1 MYIVGPCRER
11 FHVKTSTGFGK
22 LKWFCHDFE
31 LQTVFN
37 IMKKVSVYIDC
48 IKSTIDYS
56 IGGNAKENFELIDN
70 AMPNDIW
77 FHIDGLPSE
86 HVIASIPENLDI
98 DRKKRLK
105 IAKQGALLC
114 KQHSKY
120 ASQKNVS
127 IVYTEIQNVT
137 KTEVLGQVNVN
148 LSKVIVI

>member
-1 MYIVGPCRER
+1 
-11 FHVKTSTGFGK
+11 
-22 LKWFCHDFE
+22 
-31 LQTVFN
+31 
-37 IMKKVSVYIDC
+37 MKKVSVYIDC

-70 AMPNDIW
+70 AMPNDLW
-77 FHIDGLPSE
+77 FHVDGLPSE

-98 DRKKRLK
+98 DRKQRLK
-105 IAKQGALLC
+105 IAKQGAVLC

-137 KTEVLGQVNVN
+137 KTEVLGQVEISN
-148 LSKVIVI
+148 SKLIVI